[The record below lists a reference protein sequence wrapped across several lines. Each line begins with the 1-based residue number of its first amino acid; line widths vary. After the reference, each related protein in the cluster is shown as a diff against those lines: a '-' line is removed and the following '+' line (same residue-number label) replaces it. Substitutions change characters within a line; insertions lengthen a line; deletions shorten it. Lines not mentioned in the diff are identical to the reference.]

1 MPPGYHI
8 DNDEGLISVQVGS
21 AIELGELK
29 ELASSILAC
38 DNYDHLLPLLL
49 DLRGM
54 RLELSRESGESF
66 SGFIIERFANR
77 PGSVAVVI
85 DEEMSSKLSAGIF
98 WLACAV
104 GSTEVFDDYDH
115 ALRWLIRQAFAGP
128 TRAA

>member
-21 AIELGELK
+21 AIEFGELK
-29 ELASSILAC
+29 KLASSVLAC
-38 DNYDHLLPLLL
+38 NNYDHGLPLLL

-54 RLELSRESGESF
+54 RLELSHESGKSF
-66 SGFIIERFANR
+66 SSFIIERFANR

-85 DEEMSSKLSAGIF
+85 DEEMSSELSAGIF

-115 ALRWLIRQAFAGP
+115 ALRWLIRQEFAGP